1 MLVAS
6 NNKQNQVSLVHTHM
20 LLGMQKL
27 PQKKKY
33 TTMPHMLA
41 QKNSVYV
48 HHYGLCVHV
57 PNSLLK
63 ASVVVPSFKGKRILI
78 N

>member
-1 MLVAS
+1 
-6 NNKQNQVSLVHTHM
+6 
-20 LLGMQKL
+20 
-27 PQKKKY
+27 
-33 TTMPHMLA
+33 MPHMLA